1 MPLTVCAINLIRFS
15 YSRDIIEVWY
25 FLGLYQFFIK
35 RYWAFSFSGRKLFQS
50 VKPSFGSTNQ
60 SKNNLKFKSFQDF
73 KGHFLNHEQSVQ
85 N

>member
-1 MPLTVCAINLIRFS
+1 MPLTVCTINLIRFS

-25 FLGLYQFFIK
+25 FLGLYQLNVIEPFLFLEENFFC
-35 RYWAFSFSGRKLFQS
+35 
-50 VKPSFGSTNQ
+50 VKSSFGSTNQ
-60 SKNNLKFKSFQDF
+60 SKNNSKFKSFQDF